1 MKYAPSIIDYHNDYT
16 QDYYTKVKKYL
27 DAMNISYVIDPTLVR
42 GLDYYNHTAFEI
54 MSDHEGFGAI
64 TTLLGGGRYN
74 GLTSELGGP
83 DVPGIGFG
91 MGLERL
97 MLALETE
104 GVELPVENEL
114 DAFIVTFGEEVT
126 SEAVKI
132 TQTLR
137 ENNIQVDKDY
147 QRRKPKGQFKEADR
161 VKAKY
166 VLILGEDELEKD
178 RKSTRLNSSHV
189 AISYAVS
196 CLK

>member
-1 MKYAPSIIDYHNDYT
+1 
-16 QDYYTKVKKYL
+16 
-27 DAMNISYVIDPTLVR
+27 
-42 GLDYYNHTAFEI
+42 
-54 MSDHEGFGAI
+54 
-64 TTLLGGGRYN
+64 
-74 GLTSELGGP
+74 
-83 DVPGIGFG
+83 

-166 VLILGEDELEKD
+166 VLILGEDELEKGVI
-178 RKSTRLNSSHV
+178 RSEERRVGKRM
-189 AISYAVS
+189 
-196 CLK
+196 